1 MSKTAV
7 FPLSRDTHL
16 APSARGG
23 LSSLTVPACARVVA
37 LVSAF
42 GFVAACVFGAI

>member
-7 FPLSRDTHL
+7 FST
-16 APSARGG
+16 
-23 LSSLTVPACARVVA
+23 LTTVNETGRRSMLTAATLPACARVVA